1 MKKIVWTA
9 FGVSLVLI
17 NVIAEIGFYYSGVY
31 IHMFFRIALIVGVTV
46 GVTVLGGTFKL
57 INALETENLFLA
69 RSGIRSALT
78 ARRIELTCSCLKP

>member
-17 NVIAEIGFYYSGVY
+17 NVIAEIGYYYSGVY

-46 GVTVLGGTFKL
+46 GVAV
-57 INALETENLFLA
+57 
-69 RSGIRSALT
+69 SAAPL
-78 ARRIELTCSCLKP
+78 S